1 MWVPWLN
8 DFFGDVF
15 SFCFYHS
22 IIWFLSDELWKLKTH
37 FRCFQVMKT
46 ELWWHF
52 CKYTHIEGP
61 TIRPFALSNTVVF
74 FFFFFSFSFFF
85 LFFVFHARSHLSL
98 FSSSSSFSSFFFFSF
113 LFTLV
118 SRFGC
123 IFFFPFLFT
132 GFLGLGSLFFLSFF
146 FFFFFPFF
154 SFLFTLGFWVWLPI
168 PHQNQPHH
176 REQPPNPTFCLT
188 HIKSHPPLWGLS
200 KIIIVRRKKKKKT
213 MASKT
218 QAHVKHTHDGNAEMI
233 QQKKIHPLQT
243 KIQNTIEKL
252 TVGPISSD
260 PKAQNKSPLKTPR
273 R

>member
-123 IFFFPFLFT
+123 IFFFSIPFHWVSRLGFSLLLLLLLLFLFIY
-132 GFLGLGSLFFLSFF
+132 LFFSHWVSRFGCLS
-146 FFFFFPFF
+146 
-154 SFLFTLGFWVWLPI
+154 
-168 PHQNQPHH
+168 
-176 REQPPNPTFCLT
+176 
-188 HIKSHPPLWGLS
+188 HIKTNPNTVNNH
-200 KIIIVRRKKKKKT
+200 
-213 MASKT
+213 
-218 QAHVKHTHDGNAEMI
+218 
-233 QQKKIHPLQT
+233 QT
-243 KIQNTIEKL
+243 
-252 TVGPISSD
+252 PHS
-260 PKAQNKSPLKTPR
+260 A
-273 R
+273 